1 MFWFSSKYKIYAYT
15 EKAFNENNHSFMI
28 KKTLQKVGME
38 KIYFKITKAI
48 QTHS

>member
-28 KKTLQKVGME
+28 KKKLFRKWAWRKSTSK
-38 KIYFKITKAI
+38 
-48 QTHS
+48 